1 MVDALKKALETNY
14 NATGTA
20 MIEKLYSEN
29 FLSLSGADG
38 TDRLVEAS
46 GVAPDAHILDIGC
59 GLGGPAMRI
68 AKVHGRKV
76 TGVDLVET
84 NVATARTRVAEA
96 GLADKIEIIQGDAT
110 ALPFSDGSFDAVF
123 TQDALCHVPDKAAAL
138 AEAARVVRGQGA
150 IGITD
155 WVETSTMTQVRREQV
170 LDALS
175 APNLQTQAGYAETLE
190 ANGFKTTVSE
200 DISGVFASFY
210 DGVMERLK
218 AMETEISDRFSPRVF
233 TIMMQK
239 NGIFQTAFAE
249 GSLGGALIVG
259 RRD

>member
-1 MVDALKKALETNY
+1 MGDALKKALETNY
-14 NATGTA
+14 NATGSA

-46 GVAPDAHILDIGC
+46 GIGPNAHILDIGC

-68 AKVHGRKV
+68 ADKHGRKV

-84 NVATARTRVAEA
+84 NVATARARVEDA
-96 GLADKIEIIQGDAT
+96 GLVDQVEIIQGDAT
-110 ALPFSDGSFDAVF
+110 ALPFANGAFDAVF
-123 TQDALCHVPDKAAAL
+123 TQDALCHVPDKAAAIS
-138 AEAARVVRGQGA
+138 EAARVVSNHGA

-155 WVETSTMTQVRREQV
+155 WVETSAMTAERREQV

-175 APNLQTQAGYAETLE
+175 APNLETQVGYAQALE
-190 ANGFKTTVSE
+190 DNGFKATVSE
-200 DISGVFASFY
+200 DISNVFAAFY
-210 DGVMERLK
+210 DGVMVRLK
-218 AMETEISDRFSPRVF
+218 GMEAEISERFSPRVF

-239 NGIFQTAFAE
+239 NGVFQTAFAE
-249 GSLGGALIVG
+249 GSLGGALVVG
-259 RRD
+259 RRN